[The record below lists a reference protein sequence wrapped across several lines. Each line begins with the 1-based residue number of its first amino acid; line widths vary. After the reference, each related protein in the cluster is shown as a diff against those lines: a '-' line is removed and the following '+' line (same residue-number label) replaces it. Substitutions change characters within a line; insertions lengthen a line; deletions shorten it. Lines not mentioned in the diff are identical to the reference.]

1 MKNLLVIVCTF
12 SIFFSA
18 CNNTSI
24 KTSGADSNQLA
35 GGHTFPDTLLK
46 GNWVTLVAGSSNTE
60 DGFSLKDSAV
70 ASSIN
75 MATLVYHSWK
85 NENGQLLLQGTSVGN
100 HTSSD
105 FTDSFKINFVNDSV
119 LSLQKNN
126 TVFNYHK
133 RKPDFEGCYV
143 YSIGRD
149 TVWLSINLMGEEVSG
164 KMEYSMYE
172 KDSPLGFIS
181 GKIKNNLLDLVYTFY
196 SEGEKSES
204 EELFK
209 IENNVLLQAHGDRN
223 VLDNKSV
230 FADKQKVI
238 FDSKFTN
245 LDCSKMHWSSR
256 WKYVKP

>member
-1 MKNLLVIVCTF
+1 
-12 SIFFSA
+12 
-18 CNNTSI
+18 
-24 KTSGADSNQLA
+24 
-35 GGHTFPDTLLK
+35 
-46 GNWVTLVAGSSNTE
+46 
-60 DGFSLKDSAV
+60 
-70 ASSIN
+70 
-75 MATLVYHSWK
+75 
-85 NENGQLLLQGTSVGN
+85 
-100 HTSSD
+100 
-105 FTDSFKINFVNDSV
+105 
-119 LSLQKNN
+119 
-126 TVFNYHK
+126 
-133 RKPDFEGCYV
+133 
-143 YSIGRD
+143 
-149 TVWLSINLMGEEVSG
+149 MGEEVSG